1 MPQTHRPVGCE
12 PGEGCFHCK
21 LKDCRYSGD
30 ATDTSASR
38 MRAGR
43 RMFPLQAQG
52 LPLQRQPL
60 EGRTRTLHRLEA
72 RDGRSRLHAAD
83 APTERPCQDGQEVKM
98 SNLKARK
105 DAHTRDQYR
114 KALTWFEDNIIG
126 PLFLAGL
133 ILMSLLLL
141 TGFMEP

>member
-1 MPQTHRPVGCE
+1 
-12 PGEGCFHCK
+12 
-21 LKDCRYSGD
+21 
-30 ATDTSASR
+30 
-38 MRAGR
+38 
-43 RMFPLQAQG
+43 
-52 LPLQRQPL
+52 
-60 EGRTRTLHRLEA
+60 
-72 RDGRSRLHAAD
+72 
-83 APTERPCQDGQEVKM
+83 M